1 MSFKSVKFKD
11 TNINIIDGD
20 RGENY
25 PSQNEYLEDGYC
37 LFLNAKN
44 VTDSGFKFNKT
55 KFISKEKDNILR
67 KGRLKKEDVVLTTR
81 GTVGNVGLFTHE
93 VPYENIRINSGML
106 IFRLENRDEFLPEY
120 IYWYFRSNLF
130 QNQIKQYVS
139 GSAQPQLPVKTI
151 NKMEILK
158 PDIEI
163 QKKIV
168 KIISSVNKKVL
179 NNNKMN
185 KTLEEI
191 AQAIYKNWFVYF
203 EPFQDEEFFE
213 SELGMI
219 PEGWEVGNINDFV
232 NVQNGYGFSSKLFSD
247 EGNIGVIK
255 IKNITE
261 NNTVNISDTQYIS
274 KKTAEETNKRYLIK
288 PNSILIAMTGAKVG
302 KIGIVP
308 ETNTTL
314 YLNQRVGM
322 LKPKINGGIEYSYIA
337 LMTDYYQNVIKNKA
351 RGSAQANIS
360 ATAIGSIK
368 VVIPP
373 KKILKK
379 YANIIK
385 PILNKISSNLNENR
399 SLKELR
405 DSLLPKLMS
414 GEIRVP
420 LDEDEK
426 EVN

>member
-1 MSFKSVKFKD
+1 MNFKD
-11 TNINIIDGD
+11 NKYYKLKEICNFQEGYVNPSQKKPEYFGGDIKWLRATDLNNSYVYDTSRKLSKIGFESAGKSALLFHPNTIAISKSGTIGRLGILKDYMCGNRAVINIDINNDDIDI
-20 RGENY
+20 NY
-25 PSQNEYLEDGYC
+25 LFYWLRHKQEYIKDLAVGSVQRNLYISILEDVKIKYRP
-37 LFLNAKN
+37 L
-44 VTDSGFKFNKT
+44 
-55 KFISKEKDNILR
+55 
-67 KGRLKKEDVVLTTR
+67 
-81 GTVGNVGLFTHE
+81 HE
-93 VPYENIRINSGML
+93 
-106 IFRLENRDEFLPEY
+106 
-120 IYWYFRSNLF
+120 
-130 QNQIKQYVS
+130 
-139 GSAQPQLPVKTI
+139 
-151 NKMEILK
+151 
-158 PDIEI
+158 
-163 QKKIV
+163 QKKIAAICKNIDK
-168 KIISSVNKKVL
+168 KIENNK
-179 NNNKMN
+179 KMN
-185 KTLEEI
+185 KTLEEM

>member
-191 AQAIYKNWFVYF
+191 AQAIYKSWFVDF
-203 EPFQDEEFFE
+203 DPFQDEEMVD
-213 SELGMI
+213 SKLGEI
-219 PEGWEVGNINDFV
+219 PKNWEVKSLKDLAKFKNGINYKKDDTGNQDFKIV
-232 NVQNGYGFSSKLFSD
+232 NV
-247 EGNIGVIK
+247 
-255 IKNITE
+255 KNITRDNLLFIDKLDSIE
-261 NNTVNISDTQYIS
+261 LNKDKAKRYSLKKWDTVISRSADPGKS
-274 KKTAEETNKRYLIK
+274 MLCLTNKENLIHSGFSIK
-288 PNSILIAMTGAKVG
+288 CRPKNNENAILIYNLIQGVKQQLHNYSNGTIFKNVNQ
-302 KIGIVP
+302 KI
-308 ETNTTL
+308 
-314 YLNQRVGM
+314 
-322 LKPKINGGIEYSYIA
+322 LKNIE
-337 LMTDYYQNVIKNKA
+337 L
-351 RGSAQANIS
+351 
-360 ATAIGSIK
+360 
-368 VVIPP
+368 VVPP
-373 KKILKK
+373 KKIIKEF
-379 YANIIK
+379 NERIISIYNRIINNEK
-385 PILNKISSNLNENR
+385 ENQTLRNLRKFLLSN
-399 SLKELR
+399 
-405 DSLLPKLMS
+405 LMS

-426 EVN
+426 EVK